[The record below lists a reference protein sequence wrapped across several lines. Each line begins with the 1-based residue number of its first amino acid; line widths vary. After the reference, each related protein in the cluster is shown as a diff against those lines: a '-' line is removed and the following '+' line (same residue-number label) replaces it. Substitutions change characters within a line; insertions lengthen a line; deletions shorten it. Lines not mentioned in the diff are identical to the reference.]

1 MRSIGRQINGGEA
14 SNLLVSKKGS
24 AEWFLHVIIFEDLF
38 VVGKHAQGNALLKI
52 CVFDCWNLF
61 NSILEWCASESVGER
76 CSCGK
81 GCC

>member
-1 MRSIGRQINGGEA
+1 MRSIGSIGRQINGGEA
-14 SNLLVSKKGS
+14 SNLLVPKKGS

-61 NSILEWCASESVGER
+61 
-76 CSCGK
+76 
-81 GCC
+81 

>member
-52 CVFDCWNLF
+52 CVRLLEPFL
-61 NSILEWCASESVGER
+61 ILY
-76 CSCGK
+76 
-81 GCC
+81 

>member
-1 MRSIGRQINGGEA
+1 MRQINGGEA

-61 NSILEWCASESVGER
+61 
-76 CSCGK
+76 
-81 GCC
+81 